1 MIITFFRFLLFDTV
15 FMFDAQIVFTLDVQT
30 VFELEI
36 AHIVRFVFD
45 FGDSFAIV
53 IDDSSF
59 LLEF

>member
-30 VFELEI
+30 VFELEG